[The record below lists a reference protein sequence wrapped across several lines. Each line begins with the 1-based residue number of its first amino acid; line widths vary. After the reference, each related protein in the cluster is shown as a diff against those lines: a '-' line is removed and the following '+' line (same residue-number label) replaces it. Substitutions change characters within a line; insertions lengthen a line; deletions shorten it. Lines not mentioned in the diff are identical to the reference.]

1 MSEIPRGAIR
11 FNTDSNKPELWD
23 GSQWAEFQL
32 STPNLG
38 TSADR
43 QPGARGLFA
52 GGYETGGIYHD
63 TISYLNIASTGNTQD
78 FGNLN
83 HGPVAGGG
91 CASRT
96 RALFAGGY
104 IQSGGS
110 PTANSLA
117 QIDTVVFTST
127 GNASDFGDMALNQFR
142 RGSAGNATRG
152 LFAGGGVSNTTDPQI
167 DYVTIATTGAAKD
180 YGDLTQARSR
190 FGGAGSSTRSVFAG
204 GFTGPSPANVYQNI
218 IDFVN
223 IATLGDAQDF
233 GDLTRGKGWTG
244 ACSNPTRMLIGGG
257 DYAPGGSAVSEMDYV
272 TIASGGNAVIFGDLN
287 KVVDTGTYANSGVAS
302 PTRGVFNTGLM
313 KNPSTSYHNT
323 IYYVTIATQGSAQDF
338 GDLDG
343 KRYGVQTASNGHG
356 GL

>member
-1 MSEIPRGAIR
+1 MS
-11 FNTDSNKPELWD
+11 TD
-23 GSQWAEFQL
+23 
-32 STPNLG
+32 TPNLASVG
-38 TSADR
+38 DR
-43 QPGARGLFA
+43 ELGARGLFA

-91 CASRT
+91 VGSRT

-117 QIDTVVFTST
+117 QIDTVVFAST

-142 RGSAGNATRG
+142 KGSAGNATRG
-152 LFAGGGVSNTTDPQI
+152 LFAGGGNPNTTDPQI
-167 DYVTIATTGAAKD
+167 DYVTIATTGAGKD
-180 YGDLTQARSR
+180 FGDLTQTRAK
-190 FGGAGSSTRSVFAG
+190 FGGGGSSTRSIFAG
-204 GFTGPSPANVYQNI
+204 GFTGPSPTNVYQNI
-218 IDFVN
+218 IDFVS

-233 GDLTRGKGWTG
+233 GDLTQGKAWTA
-244 ACSNPTRMLIGGG
+244 ACSNATRMIIGGG
-257 DYAPGGSAVSEMDYV
+257 DTAPGSGASAVSETEYL

-287 KVVDTGTYANSGVAS
+287 KVVDTGTFANSGVAS

-313 KNPSTSYHNT
+313 KNPSTSYHNL